1 MRHCPPKHVTA
12 HRIRRPPFASAVSP
26 SGFSSCPRE
35 GSVCPLI
42 YRGSSGRDR
51 KTRGAII
58 PSMKPNGAGG
68 QVVIIGAGV
77 AGLCCALRL
86 QEKNIPCVILEA
98 SDAVGGR
105 VRTDSVDGF
114 LLDRGF
120 QVLLTAYPEARR
132 LLNYQSLKLRT
143 FSPGALIRMDGKSHR
158 ISDPFRQPW
167 TLPATHFSAV
177 GNLKDK

>member
-1 MRHCPPKHVTA
+1 MA
-12 HRIRRPPFASAVSP
+12 DRRFDVI
-26 SGFSSCPRE
+26 
-35 GSVCPLI
+35 V
-42 YRGSSGRDR
+42 
-51 KTRGAII
+51 
-58 PSMKPNGAGG
+58 AGG
-68 QVVIIGAGV
+68 GL
-77 AGLCCALRL
+77 AGLACARFLHQRGL
-86 QEKNIPCVILEA
+86 DVKLLEA

-143 FSPGALIRMDGKSHR
+143 FSPGALIRMDGKFHR

-177 GNLKDK
+177 GNLKDKLRIARLRRHVLAGSIDEIFQRPETSSLDALLEFGFSDRIIGSFFRPFFGGIFL